1 MENTSYIALSRQSG
15 LRRQMNVV
23 ANNLANMSTHGY
35 KAGQM
40 MFVEHLTKSKGGD
53 NLLTPKMAYVRD
65 IATMT
70 DTKPGALE
78 TTGNPLDLAIQG
90 EGLRLE

>member
-35 KAGQM
+35 KAGEM
-40 MFVEHLTKSKGGD
+40 MFV
-53 NLLTPKMAYVRD
+53 
-65 IATMT
+65 
-70 DTKPGALE
+70 
-78 TTGNPLDLAIQG
+78 
-90 EGLRLE
+90 